1 MAKNTYRGDY
11 RVDIVRQNYN
21 NDYFNIITK
30 GGDDQIYLTL
40 INTWVDAGKG
50 ADFVK
55 STVEGANRIDLGGG
69 ADTYIGKGFADAG
82 RRHDEVYGGA
92 GDDTMTVFT
101 RHSEYWG
108 GGGKD
113 FISSAGYWNLLVGG
127 DGNDTVSY
135 MAQDDDKHVRGWGV
149 DLDLGREFA
158 KTGQG
163 RREDILKFENA
174 EGTSYGDGLVGS
186 KGNNRLWG
194 MDGNDDIW
202 GMKGDDRL
210 FGGNGRD
217 FLYGGNGRDQLTG
230 GKGVDHLWGGNGNDT
245 FIFAHANETGKGN
258 KADVIEDFEK
268 GDKIDL
274 SRAGDFDFI
283 GTSRFHANG
292 DAEIRFNNGL
302 LQGDL
307 NGDGKVDFEIKV
319 RDVNTLQDS
328 DFIL

>member
-1 MAKNTYRGDY
+1 MAKKTYKGDNG
-11 RVDIVRQNYN
+11 VDIVNQTQKK
-21 NDYFNIITK
+21 DYFNIITY
-30 GGDDQIYLTL
+30 GGEDEINLTL
-40 INTWVDAGKG
+40 TNTWVNAG
-50 ADFVK
+50 ADADTVTSK
-55 STVEGANRIDLGGG
+55 VEGANRIDLGGG
-69 ADTYIGKGFADAG
+69 ADTYIGNGFAKNN
-82 RRHDEVYGGA
+82 RHDEVYGGA
-92 GDDTMTVFT
+92 GNDTMTVFT

-174 EGTSYGDGLVGS
+174 EGTSYGDGLIGS
-186 KGNNRLWG
+186 KGNNKLWG
-194 MDGNDDIW
+194 MDGNDDIA
-202 GMKGDDRL
+202 GMKGNDKL
-210 FGGNGRD
+210 FGGNGKD
-217 FLYGGNGRDQLTG
+217 YLYGGNGRDELTG

-245 FIFAHANETGKGN
+245 FIFAHANEMGKNN
-258 KADVIEDFEK
+258 KADVIHDFEK

-274 SRAGDFDFI
+274 SGAGDFDFI
-283 GTSRFHANG
+283 GASAFSAGG

-307 NGDGKVDFEIKV
+307 DGDGKVDFEIKV
-319 RDVNTLQDS
+319 KDVNSLQDS